1 LYPNARLKSAG
12 PEVAEYDI
20 EDCLRLAK
28 GDVPAN
34 EAGEAAAG
42 TARRGAEGAATGAAV
57 GAVVGNAGRG
67 AAAGAAGGAARVTRW
82 MFGPRP
88 DGLTRRYVETC
99 LRERGYQTI
108 GWR

>member
-1 LYPNARLKSAG
+1 
-12 PEVAEYDI
+12 
-20 EDCLRLAK
+20 
-28 GDVPAN
+28 
-34 EAGEAAAG
+34 
-42 TARRGAEGAATGAAV
+42 
-57 GAVVGNAGRG
+57 
-67 AAAGAAGGAARVTRW
+67 